1 MAFDTVLGAVTW
13 MSQAFCEDV
22 EISELRLVGFRNV
35 LNYRASAFMFRVGP
49 GFQSL
54 GLECFA
60 FRNWVSELRL
70 LGLEVTKFGPLG
82 VAIQGLGGLGF
93 TV

>member
-1 MAFDTVLGAVTW
+1 MH
-13 MSQAFCEDV
+13 
-22 EISELRLVGFRNV
+22 
-35 LNYRASAFMFRVGP
+35 RVGP

-82 VAIQGLGGLGF
+82 VAIQGLG
-93 TV
+93 V